1 MKAAKLR
8 EITKEE
14 IADRNAETQR
24 ELLNLRIRKGSGTI
38 EKPSRLRTLRRDI
51 ARMKTIQREMA
62 LKEARST

>member
-14 IADRNAETQR
+14 VTDRCAETQR

-51 ARMKTIQREMA
+51 ARMKTLQREA
-62 LKEARST
+62 VIKEVRST

>member
-14 IADRNAETQR
+14 IADRSAETQR

-51 ARMKTIQREMA
+51 ARMKTLQREAA
-62 LKEARST
+62 LTEARSI